1 MVARGASIL
10 YLYARKGHVISG
22 LLRSIATKRTQEDI
36 VALEKHQR
44 CMQIV
49 CSGNRKLKCIN
60 TDTNA
65 GKGRIEM
72 ESALT
77 SASLKVI

>member
-1 MVARGASIL
+1 MSFQVYYG
-10 YLYARKGHVISG
+10 
-22 LLRSIATKRTQEDI
+22 SIATKRTQKDI
-36 VALEKHQR
+36 GALEKHQR

-49 CSGNRKLKCIN
+49 CSGNWKLKCQN
-60 TDTNA
+60 TGTNA
-65 GKGRIEM
+65 GKDRIEM